1 MQKKILRYSLFV
13 IVLAFIGYHSVYFRK
28 LNEQTTA
35 TGKTKFDARLF
46 ARNFYDK
53 NLLPSLGEAVDL
65 SQLLTLLESNPRS
78 AFDTY
83 SHALNMGNI
92 RYFLVQ
98 GEGTIMSIDDDEMKL
113 RLLNDSTGRLVTLA
127 TEFVYGNAIRDGSGQ
142 MNLNQ
147 FESTADFNSVSE
159 EINRIVRE
167 EVLPPFRK
175 AASAGR
181 LVRFWGAL
189 ELNQSH
195 LELSTIEVIPIRLEI
210 KQ

>member
-1 MQKKILRYSLFV
+1 MQRKILRYSLFV
-13 IVLAFIGYHSVYFRK
+13 LALAFIGYHSVYFQK
-28 LNEQTTA
+28 LDERTTA
-35 TGKTKFDARLF
+35 KGKTKFDAPSF

-65 SQLLTLLESNPRS
+65 SELLKLLQSNPRS

-98 GEGTIMSIDDDEMKL
+98 GEGTITSIEDDEMQL
-113 RLLNDSTGRLVTLA
+113 RLSNDSTGQRVTLA

-175 AASAGR
+175 AAKPGS
-181 LVRFWGAL
+181 LVSFSGAV

-195 LELSTIEVIPIRLEI
+195 LRLSKIEVIPIRLEI